1 MLCDIYDVGQ
11 REAPYLEISPSMNS
25 YNEPKLVVHVMLP
38 PSAVILRSSYTM
50 RNLRNYLLE
59 VYIALDTN
67 VDGSAPVQFLL
78 PCTSAIIVASL
89 GAPPISNLTRK
100 PQPTVAYTCTNFERT
115 SCHCPTKT
123 VPCLVALDA
132 SGQPPAYIRLTTL
145 FSSPR
150 CATAA
155 IFTSFPI
162 RLKRT
167 RLICAE
173 ARQASAT
180 VLDPSTP
187 VWARFS
193 PTQD

>member
-1 MLCDIYDVGQ
+1 
-11 REAPYLEISPSMNS
+11 MNS
-25 YNEPKLVVHVMLP
+25 YNEPKLVVHVMLVCSSVTP
-38 PSAVILRSSYTM
+38 RSLFTR
-50 RNLRNYLLE
+50 RNLNNYLLE
-59 VYIALDTN
+59 VYIVLDNN

-78 PCTSAIIVASL
+78 PCMSAMMVASL

-123 VPCLVALDA
+123 APCLVALDVL
-132 SGQPPAYIRLTTL
+132 GQPSAYIRLTTL

-193 PTQD
+193 PTPD